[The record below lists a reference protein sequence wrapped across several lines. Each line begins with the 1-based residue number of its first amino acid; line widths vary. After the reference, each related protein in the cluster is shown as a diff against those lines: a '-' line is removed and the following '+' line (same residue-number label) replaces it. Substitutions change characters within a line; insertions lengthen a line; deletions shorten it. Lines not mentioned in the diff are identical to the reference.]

1 MHEPA
6 VIRRRRGRATLWLLA
21 LLLFRAYIPAGFM
34 PASGVPFALELCPVG
49 LAGMPAAHFLHQA
62 GTHDHAGTHDA
73 GTHDRAGTHD
83 HSGAH
88 ADFATCPFGSAP
100 AAGPIS
106 HHVDF
111 ETPEPALSH
120 PTVAFQSPF
129 FSFRPQR
136 SHLPRGPPSLA

>member
-1 MHEPA
+1 MREPA
-6 VIRRRRGRATLWLLA
+6 VIRRRRGRASLWLLA

-49 LAGMPAAHFLHQA
+49 LAGMPAAHFLHHA
-62 GTHDHAGTHDA
+62 GTHDHTGS
-73 GTHDRAGTHD
+73 HD
-83 HSGAH
+83 HIGSHDHTGAH

-111 ETPEPALSH
+111 EAPEPALSD
-120 PTVAFQSPF
+120 PTLAFQSLF

>member
-1 MHEPA
+1 MREPS
-6 VIRRRRGRATLWLLA
+6 VIRRRRSRASLWLLA

-49 LAGMPAAHFLHQA
+49 LEGMPAAHFLHQA
-62 GTHDHAGTHDA
+62 GTHDHTGS
-73 GTHDRAGTHD
+73 HD
-83 HSGAH
+83 HTGAH

-111 ETPEPALSH
+111 ETPEPALSR
-120 PTVAFQSPF
+120 PAVAFQSPF

>member
-6 VIRRRRGRATLWLLA
+6 VIHRRRDRATLWLLA

-49 LAGMPAAHFLHQA
+49 LAGMPAAHFLHHAGSHDQA
-62 GTHDHAGTHDA
+62 GSHDHT
-73 GTHDRAGTHD
+73 
-83 HSGAH
+83 GAH